1 MPENTSAPEGTTSSV
16 PAPSRRPAALR
27 LLGVLL
33 AVLAVLTGVGTASAS
48 PAVHAHAVH
57 HQVKNKPLTG
67 VWDLIVTVHLP
78 DGTSSVTDPRFTFTP
93 DHKLTAE
100 GPPDASGDPLYAAT
114 GYWNESADGSI
125 ALYIT
130 HGGASEGGAIPGTV
144 QAEHIGKIKG
154 KHFSTDAYAFVF
166 TAPGAA
172 PEGPIHVDST
182 ATWVSPV
189 PAA

>member
-1 MPENTSAPEGTTSSV
+1 MPETTSAPEGTTSSV

-27 LLGVLL
+27 LLGALL
-33 AVLAVLTGVGTASAS
+33 AVLAVLAGVGTASAS
-48 PAVHAHAVH
+48 PAARAHH
-57 HQVKNKPLTG
+57 HVVNKPLTG
-67 VWDLIVTVHLP
+67 VWDLTVTVHLP
-78 DGTSSVTDPRFTFTP
+78 DGTTSVTDPRFTFTA

-100 GPPDASGDPLYAAT
+100 GPPDDSGSPLYAAT
-114 GYWNESADGSI
+114 GYWNEKSDGTI

-144 QAEHIGKIKG
+144 QAEHVGRING
-154 KHFSTDAYAFVF
+154 KHFSTDAFAFVF

-182 ATWVSPV
+182 ATWVSAV